1 LVIKTGVI
9 MKRLLASALLG
20 SLIAGPAIAADLG
33 RPIYKAPPPPPVYN
47 WTGCYLGAGGGYG
60 FYNKDRQIISNG
72 LFEGAGP
79 TIEIVIPAPAGTVL
93 GGNETFGGRG
103 WLFTAQG
110 GCDYQFAGP
119 FGGNWVIGAF
129 IDGDWSNMRGDESV
143 FVSNWIGQEKL
154 SSSWAVG
161 GRIGWLVNPTLLTYV
176 SAGYTQARF
185 DEVNYVLG
193 PATRLSQ
200 LGLVSLGTLPGA
212 TLTAA
217 AQTYDGFF
225 IGGGAEYQLG
235 WFPGLFWKTEY
246 RYADYRS
253 ASVPLV
259 CTSCVRIAVGAFPS
273 ERIHP
278 TVQTVRSE
286 LVWRFNWAGPVY
298 AKY

>member
-1 LVIKTGVI
+1 

-20 SLIAGPAIAADLG
+20 SLIAGPAIAADMPL
-33 RPIYKAPPPPPVYN
+33 KAPPPPPPVYN

-60 FYNKDRQIISNG
+60 MYNKDRQIISND
-72 LFEGAGP
+72 LFVGNGP
-79 TIEIVIPAPAGTVL
+79 DIAVLIVGPAGSVL

-103 WLFTAQG
+103 WLATAQL
-110 GCDYQFAGP
+110 GCDLQLAGP
-119 FGGNWVIGAF
+119 FGGNWVIGGF
-129 IDGDWSNMRGDESV
+129 VDGDWSNMRGDESV
-143 FVSNWIGQEKL
+143 FVSGWVGQEKL
-154 SSSWAVG
+154 RSSWAVG
-161 GRIGWLVNPTLLTYV
+161 GRIGALVTPTLLAFV

-185 DEVNYVLG
+185 DAVNYVLG
-193 PATRLSQ
+193 PGTALAQ
-200 LGLVSLGTLPGA
+200 DSLAIAANTGA

-235 WFPGLFWKTEY
+235 WLPGLFWKTEY

-253 ASVPLV
+253 VNVPLV
-259 CTSCVRIAVGAFPS
+259 CTSCVTIVTGVFPS
-273 ERIHP
+273 ERVHP